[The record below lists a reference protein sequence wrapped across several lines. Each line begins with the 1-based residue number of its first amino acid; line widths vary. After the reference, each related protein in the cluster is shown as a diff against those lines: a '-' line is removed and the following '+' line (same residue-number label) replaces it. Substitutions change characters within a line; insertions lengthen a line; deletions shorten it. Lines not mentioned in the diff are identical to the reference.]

1 MRRSFQ
7 SLTSALLGAALTLSA
22 APAFAL
28 DAAYRVEG
36 KSSPA
41 AVWEKIGDF
50 CGVARWH
57 PAVESC
63 ALSTQDGAILRTLAL
78 KGGGAI
84 VEKLESRDDAGR
96 SYSYSIV
103 SAPLPVR
110 DYLSVISVVPAGSG
124 SAVVWRGSFNAQD
137 VSDAEAV
144 RTIEGVYKAGADELV
159 K

>member
-1 MRRSFQ
+1 MRRS
-7 SLTSALLGAALTLSA
+7 SLTLTAALLGAALVLPA

-41 AVWEKIGDF
+41 ALWERIGDF

-63 ALSTQDGAILRTLAL
+63 ALSAQDGATVRTLAL
-78 KGGGAI
+78 KGGGVI
-84 VEKLESRDDAGR
+84 VEKLESRDEAGR

-124 SAVVWRGSFNAQD
+124 SAVVWRGSFDAQG

-144 RTIEGVYKAGADELV
+144 RTMEGVYKAGADELV